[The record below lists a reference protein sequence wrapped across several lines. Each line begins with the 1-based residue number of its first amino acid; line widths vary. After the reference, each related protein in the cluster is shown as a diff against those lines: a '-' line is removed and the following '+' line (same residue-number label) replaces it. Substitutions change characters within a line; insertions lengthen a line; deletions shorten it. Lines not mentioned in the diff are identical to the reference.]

1 MNECKQAAWGG
12 IVVKADA
19 LGQRKERK
27 KKRKRK
33 ICHDSESTV
42 TNYRPRSSTP
52 CLLRELRVSAW
63 ENEYDS
69 IAGCGGIL
77 RNPDSEPESDI
88 TFPTAT
94 SCRRQRP
101 GVSATTGRNVNIFS
115 SGVSRV
121 QRPLLLTACGRVK
134 SYGLTSCV
142 LVHLNNFTQFLRN
155 NKCVA

>member
-1 MNECKQAAWGG
+1 MSASRLRGG
-12 IVVKADA
+12 GGVVVKADA
-19 LGQRKERK
+19 LGQRKERR

-69 IAGCGGIL
+69 IAGCGEIL
-77 RNPDSEPESDI
+77 RNPDSELESDV
-88 TFPTAT
+88 TFPTAP
-94 SCRRQRP
+94 SRRRQRP
-101 GVSATTGRNVNIFS
+101 GVLGTTGRNVNIFS